1 MSLTKNRFHQSI
13 FYFLISLLI
22 IFNEFNNYNLFIQI
36 NFILI
41 SLFFLIC
48 FKDINYKAHIKKFFL
63 DNRIILII
71 YFIFLSYIIFQIVLI
86 PIELLKFFS
95 PAKYKILIELGQPK
109 FFSTISLDPS
119 KTFFNFLNYFSL
131 FLYFLIFKIIFYKEI
146 HLLRFYLYILSAGFI
161 SSLVGVY
168 FFLIGNPDFLFISN
182 SSYASSATGFFI
194 NRTVFACFLNLSF
207 LVGIEYLSLIDN
219 YSKKKIKFFYRK
231 VYVR

>member
-22 IFNEFNNYNLFIQI
+22 IFNGFNNYNLFIQI

-48 FKDINYKAHIKKFFL
+48 LKDLNYKAHIKKIFL
-63 DNRIILII
+63 DNWTVI
-71 YFIFLSYIIFQIVLI
+71 YIYVLFLTYIIFQIVPF
-86 PIELLKFFS
+86 PIELLKIFS
-95 PAKYKILIELGQPK
+95 YTKYKILIELDQSN

-131 FLYFLIFKIIFYKEI
+131 FLYFLIFKTIFYKEI

-168 FFLIGNPDFLFISN
+168 FF
-182 SSYASSATGFFI
+182 
-194 NRTVFACFLNLSF
+194 
-207 LVGIEYLSLIDN
+207 
-219 YSKKKIKFFYRK
+219 
-231 VYVR
+231 